1 MRALPTLMGGVQFG
15 VTQLF
20 LHISLTLV
28 RGSLST
34 KICFLESFFT
44 TSPGGAAATYN
55 GAAATYSCAAATYSG
70 AAATYMMDKTKLKL
84 TQPS

>member
-1 MRALPTLMGGVQFG
+1 MKLRLSCVRLK
-15 VTQLF
+15 LN
-20 LHISLTLV
+20 LV
-28 RGSLST
+28 IGSLST

-55 GAAATYSCAAATYSG
+55 GAAATY
-70 AAATYMMDKTKLKL
+70 MMDKRKIKL